1 MKCIRCGAERNSTTC
16 GNYACPKC
24 GVVVNDLEYKPQNCD
39 MPLSQDFG
47 KKEGWICPVCG
58 RGVAPWVDYCPCKI
72 DGNITWVATTAQTNY
87 KAQNKIEDNDK

>member
-1 MKCIRCGAERNSTTC
+1 MKCIICGTEMNSTTD
-16 GNYACPKC
+16 GNYTCPIC
-24 GVVVNDLEYKPQNCD
+24 GKEDYYSVYKPQSYD
-39 MPLSQDFG
+39 TSLPQDFD
-47 KKEGWICPVCG
+47 KKEGWVCPVCG